1 MKISSN
7 NNNNNNDKYSKF
19 YLPHSS
25 FKQVCKIAQDY
36 NIKIVHRLKEGKYI
50 ILGRIMFVRV
60 SITWKASFVHFKILL
75 LQEISLPHN
84 GFGLPNP
91 PPPPLTPER
100 DSKAFKCWP
109 CLRQSCSFCYP
120 YDCRIDHFNI
130 LKFIFGSKA
139 WVNKTKEN

>member
-91 PPPPLTPER
+91 PPPHPREALQGLQMLTL
-100 DSKAFKCWP
+100 F
-109 CLRQSCSFCYP
+109 
-120 YDCRIDHFNI
+120 
-130 LKFIFGSKA
+130 
-139 WVNKTKEN
+139 KTKLFILLSLWL

>member
-1 MKISSN
+1 MKINSN
-7 NNNNNNDKYSKF
+7 NNNNNNDKDSKF

-75 LQEISLPHN
+75 LQKISLLHD
-84 GFGLPNP
+84 GFGLPHP
-91 PPPPLTPER
+91 TYPQEARQILTL
-100 DSKAFKCWP
+100 FKKK
-109 CLRQSCSFCYP
+109 LF
-120 YDCRIDHFNI
+120 I
-130 LKFIFGSKA
+130 LLSL
-139 WVNKTKEN
+139 WL

>member
-1 MKISSN
+1 MKINSN
-7 NNNNNNDKYSKF
+7 NNNNNNDKYFEF

-75 LQEISLPHN
+75 LQEISLPTID
-84 GFGLPNP
+84 LACPTP
-91 PPPPLTPER
+91 PPTPT
-100 DSKAFKCWP
+100 
-109 CLRQSCSFCYP
+109 LRGTPRPSNAYP
-120 YDCRIDHFNI
+120 
-130 LKFIFGSKA
+130 
-139 WVNKTKEN
+139 V